1 MQQSI
6 TPTSSSYELGDALD
20 RLSEEPSD
28 SAQFVHLDDA
38 WARPHRNGAFGVD
51 YPTHTYSSDDTH
63 YDDVDSSLTV
73 KALLEECLRV
83 VAPGGA
89 VVIDADDWLHSRV
102 VPFLATRLG
111 PAQYATGSV
120 TELASNGHPDRSTPG
135 MYLATGGYPVTIA
148 TPGSCPIQVETHQT
162 APRQRDNYGWGTA
175 KPLAPYKTWLD
186 MFTRPGDRVLVPC
199 AGTAPT
205 AIAAEHLD
213 YALDVLAIDIEP
225 GARDA
230 YQRRRDAEH
239 NAQTG
244 LGAWS

>member
-1 MQQSI
+1 MQQ
-6 TPTSSSYELGDALD
+6 PTSRTRIDYEIGDALD
-20 RLSEEPSD
+20 RLTDEPSD

-51 YPTHTYSSDDTH
+51 YPTHDYSTGDTH

-73 KALLEECLRV
+73 KILLDECLRV

-89 VVIDADDWLHSRV
+89 VVVDADDWLHSRV

-120 TELASNGHPDRSTPG
+120 TELASDGTPDSSTPG

-148 TPGSCPIQVETHQT
+148 TPGSCPVQLDTYQT

-175 KPLAPYKTWLD
+175 KPLSPYKTWLD
-186 MFTRPGDRVLVPC
+186 TFTGPGDRVLVPC

-213 YALDVLAIDIEP
+213 YPLDVLAIDIEAD
-225 GARDA
+225 ARDA
-230 YQRRRDAEH
+230 YQRRRDA
-239 NAQTG
+239 QTD
-244 LGAWS
+244 LGAWC